1 MSNTLSQVLMMKVNS
16 RKIEDSENSTHLVLF
31 SEQDGLDAIS
41 QQFLR
46 KSWWTITMP
55 SLLKIDVNF
64 SRDSSR
70 KLPNSI
76 TLSSQRSSRCLPEA
90 VARSTKFFHL
100 SLNKPHFKFWRS
112 IDLTSRSTK
121 IQIHLRWTPT
131 LSQSKDSYTT
141 LRRQSVWCKCRRDNS
156 RECPMS
162 GRSKN
167 RVRRR

>member
-1 MSNTLSQVLMMKVNS
+1 MSNTLSQVLMMKVNL

-31 SEQDGLDAIS
+31 SEQDGQDAIS

-55 SLLKIDVNF
+55 SSLKIDVNF

-70 KLPNSI
+70 KLPNLI
-76 TLSSQRSSRCLPEA
+76 TLSSQKSSRCLPEA
-90 VARSTKFFHL
+90 VVRSTKFFHL
-100 SLNKPHFKFWRS
+100 SLNKPLFRFWRS

-131 LSQSKDSYTT
+131 LSQSKDSCTT
-141 LRRQSVWCKCRRDNS
+141 LRRPSVWCKCRRDNS
-156 RECPMS
+156 RGCPMS